1 MSSPAPR
8 PKYSEKPPQ
17 DRWGD
22 EHVWTKSLDR
32 VMCYAVVSV
41 TSVDAK
47 LGGFQVRM
55 VCRWAFRTSNAYK
68 ETEISYRGVPGL
80 RIPGLQVT
88 AQESRIWK
96 DLTKTTDAT
105 ITWNGTSIFLLDGYK
120 PYHLQDF
127 PFDRHIISLKHCD
140 FVWRT
145 EKDDDDFFDSM
156 QIVWLTVES
165 KSILPEWIAGESD
178 LMAIAPV
185 REMLGAEVC
194 SKFWIDLRIERAH
207 KFYVRQI
214 FFVTYLIT
222 IASCTP
228 LFMPLED
235 KGDRLSVYGGGL
247 LTLVAFKYGV
257 MDHLPSV
264 PYPTF
269 TDNFLMWQIV
279 TIVFSTFASLIL
291 WRLHS
296 QVKNPDVI
304 DWIENGIFFAV
315 VLGWSIMFGI
325 VACCKPSRRKTWEF
339 VKKQVDK
346 DDPSQPVEQLPF
358 GFSHGDIIGNR
369 TEDAK
374 LLPISERSESPGH
387 F

>member
-47 LGGFQVRM
+47 LGG
-55 VCRWAFRTSNAYK
+55 TSNAYK

-374 LLPISERSESPGH
+374 LLPISERSESP
-387 F
+387 